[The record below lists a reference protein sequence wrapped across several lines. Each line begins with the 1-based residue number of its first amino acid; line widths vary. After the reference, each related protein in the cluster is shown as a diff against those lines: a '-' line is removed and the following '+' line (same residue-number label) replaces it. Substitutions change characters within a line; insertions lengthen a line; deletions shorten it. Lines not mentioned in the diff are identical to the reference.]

1 MEKKQKIL
9 KKKKL
14 KFQGNLIYRLVEK
27 KNYFNSQIELI
38 GICDYINNKKKSINF
53 ENNFFSFL
61 LIKNNNLIYEIPS
74 NKIEH
79 SNKNNKNKKLNNIF
93 IKISNNNFPEILLIN
108 DNDIL
113 NYILIFLTGHYSGYY
128 RIDEKII
135 EDNFYLCFFIE
146 NYIDEN
152 KIKILGKGKDLNGEY
167 NLNGLIYLYQNKN
180 VLINNNMKHNYNNI
194 NSSLYD
200 NCIILGEIDLKKCY
214 I

>member
-1 MEKKQKIL
+1 MEKKQKIV
-9 KKKKL
+9 KKKNIKL
-14 KFQGNLIYRLVEK
+14 QGNLIYRIVEK
-27 KNYFNSQIELI
+27 KNLFNSQIELI

-79 SNKNNKNKKLNNIF
+79 SNKNNKNIKLNNFF

-108 DNDIL
+108 DDDIL
-113 NYILIFLTGHYSGYY
+113 NYILIFLTGNYSGYY
-128 RIDEKII
+128 RMNEKII
-135 EDNFYLCFFIE
+135 EDNFYLCYFIE
-146 NYIDEN
+146 RYNDEN

-167 NLNGLIYLYQNKN
+167 NLNGLIFLYQNKN
-180 VLINNNMKHNYNNI
+180 VLINNNMKHNNNNLNKALYN
-194 NSSLYD
+194 
-200 NCIILGEIDLKKCY
+200 NCIILGEFDIKKCY